1 MPEPLNANADNVRAA
16 SSNTL
21 TVASDGKV
29 LIKALDGYDGSS
41 PLVVV
46 DKVDAAKGSSV
57 VLLNA
62 TAVKEG
68 TTVFAVKDN
77 DSIEDYLYSTDNL
90 LKQVVDNKVVTAKA
104 ENVFSADILIQ
115 NPVNFALTA
124 DGLAKDRIE
133 SITTNATA
141 QGASAKLNAIA
152 LMGTASGT
160 QTMAVNIAN
169 TQLDTIDSHGSVLV
183 GHAHDR
189 KGADLWIDVN
199 GSFSKARHYSA
210 GSHEY
215 GYRSDVSGITVGS
228 GYAFGNGLAAGL
240 AANFG
245 KGSLRGQNT
254 GTGIKNNIDY
264 FGLNLYGVWSNP
276 YVNLIGSVGY
286 LQSKNEIKSQGYK
299 AKPNG
304 KTFVAGIR
312 AEKPFAVTEAVKV
325 TPHVGLRYKHVRV
338 DDFNASGFSYKNESA
353 NLFELL
359 VGVAVSSDIKTAGGA
374 GIKPFVDVT
383 ATPNF
388 GDRKVKNKVGLRNT
402 AVSDS
407 FDARITNNALVN
419 GTIGVNAVKGS
430 HSFGLHYSV
439 DGANDGR
446 LDQMLKTKYSYQ
458 F

>member
-77 DSIEDYLYSTDNL
+77 DSIEDYLFSTDNL

-133 SITTNATA
+133 NITTNATA

-254 GTGIKNNIDY
+254 GR
-264 FGLNLYGVWSNP
+264 P
-276 YVNLIGSVGY
+276 
-286 LQSKNEIKSQGYK
+286 Q
-299 AKPNG
+299 
-304 KTFVAGIR
+304 R
-312 AEKPFAVTEAVKV
+312 
-325 TPHVGLRYKHVRV
+325 
-338 DDFNASGFSYKNESA
+338 
-353 NLFELL
+353 
-359 VGVAVSSDIKTAGGA
+359 
-374 GIKPFVDVT
+374 
-383 ATPNF
+383 
-388 GDRKVKNKVGLRNT
+388 
-402 AVSDS
+402 
-407 FDARITNNALVN
+407 
-419 GTIGVNAVKGS
+419 
-430 HSFGLHYSV
+430 
-439 DGANDGR
+439 
-446 LDQMLKTKYSYQ
+446 
-458 F
+458 

>member
-1 MPEPLNANADNVRAA
+1 M
-16 SSNTL
+16 
-21 TVASDGKV
+21 
-29 LIKALDGYDGSS
+29 
-41 PLVVV
+41 
-46 DKVDAAKGSSV
+46 
-57 VLLNA
+57 
-62 TAVKEG
+62 
-68 TTVFAVKDN
+68 
-77 DSIEDYLYSTDNL
+77 
-90 LKQVVDNKVVTAKA
+90 DNKVVTAKA